1 MSAIWSRWRPAR
13 PQGSI
18 RWPRILWLLLAL
30 AAILAPVAGVLLRAL
45 VAGPAGFGAVL
56 SAPASLV
63 ALEIS
68 GALMLLLL
76 ITVLTSTWS
85 WRITWLYLT
94 LVLFLPLAAMVL
106 KASGV
111 GLASFWETAT
121 SAEAVATY
129 RISFGLALV
138 ASLLNG
144 VFGLVIAWALIRCR
158 FPGQRLLDAL
168 IDLPFAL
175 PTAVAGLA
183 LTAVY
188 AKDGWLGAPIQR
200 LFGVEVAFSSLGVAV
215 AMVFISL
222 PFVVRTVE
230 PVLRSLEKEQEE
242 ASWCL
247 GASRSQTFLRVVLPQ
262 LMPAI
267 LSGVAQGYSR
277 AVGEYGSVVMIS
289 SNVPFRDLIT
299 PTLIV
304 QKLEEYDF
312 GGATVIGAVMLIF
325 SLISLLVINLI
336 QVWGQRYQ
344 GGESSA

>member
-1 MSAIWSRWRPAR
+1 MAAVFRHFKRL
-13 PQGSI
+13 PQ
-18 RWPRILWLLLAL
+18 
-30 AAILAPVAGVLLRAL
+30 LRL
-45 VAGPAGFGAVL
+45 P
-56 SAPASLV
+56 S
-63 ALEIS
+63 
-68 GALMLLLL
+68 
-76 ITVLTSTWS
+76 WS
-85 WRITWLYLT
+85 WRITWVYLS
-94 LVLFLPLAAMVL
+94 LMLFLPLGGMLIKAASVSP
-106 KASGV
+106 AE
-111 GLASFWETAT
+111 FWEIAT
-121 SAEAVATY
+121 SPEALATY
-129 RISFGLALV
+129 KISFGLSLV

-188 AKDGWLGAPIQR
+188 SEEGWLGRPIYQ
-200 LFGVEVAFSSLGVAV
+200 LFGVKVAFSSLGVAV

-230 PVLRSLEKEQEE
+230 PVLRALEKEQEE

-247 GASRSQTFLRVVLPQ
+247 GASESQTFFRVVLPQ
-262 LMPAI
+262 LLPAI
-267 LSGVAQGYSR
+267 LAGVAQGYSR

-312 GGATVIGAVMLIF
+312 AAATVIGTVMLIF
-325 SLISLLVINLI
+325 AFVSLMVINRI
-336 QVWGQRYQ
+336 QIWGQRYQ
-344 GGESSA
+344 GAEIT